1 MMQTSQ
7 KPALYR
13 LTYQSRSTLADKQSQ
28 QIAAIQDILRHARRR
43 NINCGISG
51 ILLYNQLEYFQVLEG
66 SNAAVELIFRSIL
79 RDKRHTNVVT
89 LQRGPADS
97 RIFHSWSMA
106 YKELPYGSMW
116 LDYPIDDFPTKLLA
130 DGVNTRPGCL
140 AGQGRQSH

>member
-1 MMQTSQ
+1 MQTSQ
-7 KPALYR
+7 KSTFYR
-13 LTYQSRSTLADKQSQ
+13 LTYQSRSTLAGKQSL

-43 NINCGISG
+43 NINCGVSG

-66 SNAAVELIFRSIL
+66 SKAAVELIFRSVL
-79 RDKRHTNVVT
+79 RDKRHTNVFT

-116 LDYPIDDFPTKLLA
+116 FDYPINDFPTKLLA
-130 DGVNTRPGCL
+130 DNVNTMPGCL
-140 AGQGRQSH
+140 AGQGRQLH